1 MIVGREDTNLQGSCL
16 CGAVVYKVARL
27 DPQMAHCHCN
37 MCRKFHGAA
46 FATYG
51 SVKSADFS
59 WQQGEQFL
67 QEFVADN
74 QTTRTFCK
82 KCGSSLTFAPSADSG
97 EEVEIALATL
107 DTEIDGRPSAH
118 IFTEFKANWHQITD
132 DCTKFLRGRD
142 SQINSD

>member
-1 MIVGREDTNLQGSCL
+1 MQDTNLRGSCL
-16 CGAVVYKVARL
+16 CGGVVYKVAVL
-27 DPQMAHCHCN
+27 DPQMAHCHCS

-51 SVKSADFS
+51 SVKREDFS
-59 WQQGEQFL
+59 WLQGQQLL

-82 KCGSSLTFAPSADSG
+82 KCGSSLTFAPSGDTG

-107 DTEIDGRPSAH
+107 DSEIAGRPSAH
-118 IFTEFKANWHQITD
+118 IFTEFKANWHQISD
-132 DCTKFLRGRD
+132 DRPKFMRGRD
-142 SQINSD
+142 SQMDSG

>member
-1 MIVGREDTNLQGSCL
+1 MSVGIEDTNLRGSCL
-16 CGAVVYKVARL
+16 CGGVVYQVARL
-27 DPQMAHCHCN
+27 DPQMAHCHCK

-51 SVKSADFS
+51 SVKCEDFS
-59 WQQGEQFL
+59 WLQGEQLL

-74 QTTRTFCK
+74 QSTRTFCK
-82 KCGSSLTFAPSADSG
+82 KCGSSLTFAPSQDNG

-107 DTEIDGRPSAH
+107 DTDIAGRPSAH

-132 DCTKFLRGRD
+132 DCSKFMRGRD
-142 SQINSD
+142 SQVNRD